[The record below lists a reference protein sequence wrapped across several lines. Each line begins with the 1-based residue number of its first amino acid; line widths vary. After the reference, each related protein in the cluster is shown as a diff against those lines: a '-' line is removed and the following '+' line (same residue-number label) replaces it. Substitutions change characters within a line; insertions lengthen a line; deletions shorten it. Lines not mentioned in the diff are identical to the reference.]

1 MAAMLPDPRAYQ
13 RQRVLPRLAG
23 LVGVFLAGL
32 LLAVHATAADPP
44 QPSGTE
50 STEKRLPWTRSRVV
64 GSPEPPPPYR
74 AANAFPKIRFEK
86 PLHIT
91 HLPGSDRLIVCEE
104 HGRIWSFRNHPDATA
119 ALFADLATEIPK
131 QEKSP
136 KGLQVD
142 RLYAIAF
149 HPKFRENRFC
159 YICYTVHGQR
169 GVVDPEQGTR
179 VSRFRVDVAETAPPR
194 LDLASEVILLTF
206 FRGGH
211 NGCDLQFGPD
221 GYLYISTGDAAPPN
235 PPDPQRNG
243 QDISTIYSAVLRI
256 DVDRPSADRPYGIPP
271 DNPFIGTVWRGRPAK
286 PEIWAYGFRNPWRM
300 SFDRKTGDLWLGDVG
315 WESWEMIHKIVRG
328 GNYGWSIVEGRQIVH
343 ADEPPGPTPILP
355 PVIEL
360 PHTQAAS
367 IIGGYVYRGKRL
379 PKLEGA
385 YIFGDWETRR
395 IWAARIDGNRPK
407 SLEEIVP
414 ATVRVVGFGED
425 PAGELY
431 FVDHDAGTV
440 HTIVENTSPDYNPDD
455 FPRTLSA
462 TGLFR
467 STATLQPEEGVYP
480 FVINAP
486 QWQDGAI
493 GEHWIAVPERECVRD
508 YAKKRP
514 IPGNVYWHKFRFHF
528 PRNTVLVKTLSLDR
542 EIGNPATRQR
552 METQLLHF
560 DGSYWHGYSYA
571 WREDQSDADLVP
583 ADGGERVVPVVDPRH
598 LGGIR
603 QQTWT
608 FASRSQCLQCHS
620 PWNEYA
626 LAFNLPQLNREI
638 RLPTGTISQLDRLAA
653 LGLLQRM
660 TEREE
665 PLPPYSPAERAKL
678 PRLAN
683 PYDSQASRDD
693 RARAYLHV
701 NCSSCHRFGGG
712 GSANID
718 LSAFDKHEEMR
729 HLTGPAKLG
738 KFDLPEAMIIAPG
751 DPLRSVLLFRMAK
764 FHSGRMP
771 HIGSTLVDPDGI
783 RLIRDWIY
791 DLGKQTGAT
800 AVTKPSSDS
809 LPEAF
814 SNISKAYALALQL
827 AEPDFPAEL
836 RSKVLTAASQ
846 LRQGPIRDLFDGYL
860 PQDPRQRK
868 LGTSVRPRD
877 ILSRS
882 GNPERGRALL
892 LSTRLQCLNC
902 HKYSEQGKDL
912 GPDLSQIGKN
922 RSREELLESL
932 LEPSR
937 RVEPPYQGY
946 LLQTING
953 QTYTG
958 LIVRRDSKMIILRD
972 VQDKQVTIAA
982 EDLERIQPLRESL
995 MPSGLLADLTVQEAA
1010 DLLELLV
1017 QSR

>member
-1 MAAMLPDPRAYQ
+1 MRSAPLRDQERS
-13 RQRVLPRLAG
+13 RHR
-23 LVGVFLAGL
+23 
-32 LLAVHATAADPP
+32 LLAWITTIAAATLLVSQRDSVADPP
-44 QPSGTE
+44 KPGGSVLA
-50 STEKRLPWTRSRVV
+50 EKRLPWTRSRVV

-74 AANAFPKIRFEK
+74 AANAFPKIRFAK

-104 HGRIWSFRNHPDATA
+104 LGRIWSFRNDPQAVA
-119 ALFADLATEIPK
+119 ELFSDLAADIPK
-131 QEKSP
+131 QP
-136 KGLQVD
+136 GAPAGLQVD

-149 HPKFRENRFC
+149 HPKFTENRYC
-159 YICYTVHGQR
+159 YVCYTVKGKR
-169 GVVDPEQGTR
+169 GVVDPQHGTR
-179 VSRFRVDVAETAPPR
+179 ISRFRVDVPEAAPPR
-194 LDLASEVILLTF
+194 LDLASESILLTF

-243 QDISTIYSAVLRI
+243 QDISNIYSAVLRI
-256 DVDRPSADRPYGIPP
+256 DVDRPDATRPYGIPP
-271 DNPFIGTVWRGRPAK
+271 DNPFLDTMVRGRPAR

-328 GNYGWSIVEGRQIVH
+328 GNYGWSIVEARQTVH

-367 IIGGYVYRGKRL
+367 ITGGYVYRGKRL

-395 IWAARIDGNRPK
+395 IWAARIDGDRLK
-407 SLEEIVP
+407 SLQEIVP
-414 ATVRVVGFGED
+414 PTVRVVGFGED

-431 FVDHDAGTV
+431 FVDHDAGTI
-440 HTIVENTSPDYNPDD
+440 HTIVENTTPEYNPND

-467 STATLQPEEGVYP
+467 STATHEPEAGVYP
-480 FVINAP
+480 FAINAP

-493 GEHWIAVPERECVRD
+493 GEHWIALPGRGTVID

-514 IPGNVYWHKFRFHF
+514 IPGNVYWHKFSFHF

-542 EIGNPATRQR
+542 ETGNPATRQR
-552 METQLLHF
+552 IETQLLHF

-583 ADGGERVVPVVDPRH
+583 ADGAERMVPVADPRH
-598 LGGIR
+598 VGGTR
-603 QQTWT
+603 QQTWI
-608 FASRSQCLQCHS
+608 FASRTQCLQCHS

-626 LAFNLPQLNREI
+626 LAFNLPQLNRDVHH
-638 RLPTGTISQLDRLAA
+638 PSGSVNQLDRLAA
-653 LGLLQRM
+653 LGILQRVS
-660 TEREE
+660 EHDE
-665 PLPPYSPAERAKL
+665 PLPPYTPVERAKR

-683 PYDSQASRDD
+683 PHDTQASRDD

-718 LSAFDKHEEMR
+718 LSAFEKHEEMR
-729 HLTGPAKLG
+729 NLTGPAKLG
-738 KFDLPEAMIIAPG
+738 KFDLPDPMIIAPG
-751 DPLRSVLLFRMAK
+751 EPLRSVLLFRMAK

-771 HIGSTLVDPDGI
+771 HIGSSLVDPDGI
-783 RLIRDWIY
+783 RLIHDWIQELA
-791 DLGKQTGAT
+791 DVPKPQRMAT
-800 AVTKPSSDS
+800 APTTLEAIHAALTKSTS
-809 LPEAF
+809 
-814 SNISKAYALALQL
+814 ALAIAVRL
-827 AEPDFPAEL
+827 ADADCPSTF
-836 RSKVLTAASQ
+836 RQQVLAAAAT
-846 LRQGPIRDLFDGYL
+846 LPPGPIRDLFDGYL
-860 PQDPRQRK
+860 PQDPARRK
-868 LGTSVRPRD
+868 LGTSPRPRE
-877 ILSRS
+877 ILRLN
-882 GNPERGRALL
+882 GDANRGQALL
-892 LSTRLQCLNC
+892 LSSRVQCLNC
-902 HKYSEQGKDL
+902 HPYNRQGKDL
-912 GPDLSQIGKN
+912 GPDLSSIGKN
-922 RSREELLESL
+922 RSREELLESIL
-932 LEPSR
+932 DPSR
-937 RVEPPYQGY
+937 RVDPPFQGY
-946 LLQTING
+946 LIQTVNG
-953 QTYTG
+953 QTYSG
-958 LIVRRDSKMIILRD
+958 LIIRRDAKEVVLRD
-972 VQDKQVTIAA
+972 VQDKQVTLAA
-982 EDLERIQPLRESL
+982 DDLERIQPLRESL
-995 MPSGLLADLTVQEAA
+995 MPSGQLADLTAQEAA